1 MTMKMIRATKTKK
14 NGQGGGRLFLDQVK
28 TLVKGGLCNVGR
40 YKYSLVYIALIVLL
54 NTLFAR
60 IPLMQIAGS
69 EVSPMDWTVG
79 IVYVLRD
86 FSQREL
92 HHKVMIAML
101 IGSVLSYFLAD
112 KTIALA
118 SVSAFLVAEV
128 IDWAVYTFTRRPL
141 SQRILWSA
149 SLSAPVDSSVFLWI
163 VNQLNG
169 LGVVILSLAKIVG
182 VLAVW
187 YGWRLREQ
195 RLKSAPSPSF

>member
-1 MTMKMIRATKTKK
+1 MIRATKIRKK
-14 NGQGGGRLFLDQVK
+14 VQEAGWLILDRTQRFVKQGARFAYH
-28 TLVKGGLCNVGR
+28 
-40 YKYSLVYIALIVLL
+40 YKYSVIYIALIVLL
-54 NTLFAR
+54 NTLFAK

-69 EVSPMDWTVG
+69 EISPMDWTVG
-79 IVYVLRD
+79 VVYVLRD

-92 HHKVMIAML
+92 HHKVIIAML

-112 KTIALA
+112 KTMALA
-118 SVSAFLVAEV
+118 SVSAFLVAEF

-149 SLSAPVDSSVFLWI
+149 SLSAPVDSSVFLWV

-169 LGVVILSLAKIVG
+169 LGVAVLSLAKIAG

-187 YGWRLREQ
+187 YWWRLREQ
-195 RLKSAPSPSF
+195 RLKTTPSFQRT

>member
-1 MTMKMIRATKTKK
+1 MIRATKTIKK
-14 NGQGGGRLFLDQVK
+14 RQEAEGLTLDRAK
-28 TLVKGGLCNVGR
+28 LLVKEGVRFVYR
-40 YKYSLVYIALIVLL
+40 YKYSFVYVALIVLL

-79 IVYVLRD
+79 VVYVLRD

-92 HHKVMIAML
+92 HHKVIFAML
-101 IGSVLSYFLAD
+101 VGSVLSYFLAD

-118 SVSAFLVAEV
+118 SVSAFLVAEL

-163 VNQLNG
+163 VDQLNG
-169 LGVVILSLAKIVG
+169 LGVAILSLAKIVG

-187 YGWRLREQ
+187 YWWRLREQ
-195 RLKSAPSPSF
+195 RSKSEPSLQRT

>member
-1 MTMKMIRATKTKK
+1 MIRTTKTIKK
-14 NGQGGGRLFLDQVK
+14 RQEAGELVLDRAKRLAKEGVRFVYH
-28 TLVKGGLCNVGR
+28 
-40 YKYSLVYIALIVLL
+40 YKYSFVYVALIVLL

-79 IVYVLRD
+79 VVYVLRD

-92 HHKVMIAML
+92 HHKVILAML
-101 IGSVLSYFLAD
+101 VGSVLSYFLAD

-118 SVSAFLVAEV
+118 SVSAFLVAEF

-163 VNQLNG
+163 VDQLNG

-187 YGWRLREQ
+187 YWWRLREQ
-195 RLKSAPSPSF
+195 RSKSEPAFQS